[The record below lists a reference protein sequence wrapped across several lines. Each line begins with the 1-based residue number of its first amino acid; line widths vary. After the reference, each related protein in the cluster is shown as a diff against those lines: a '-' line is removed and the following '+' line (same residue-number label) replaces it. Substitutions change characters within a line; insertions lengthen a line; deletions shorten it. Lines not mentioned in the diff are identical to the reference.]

1 MQNRKIMAGKTHF
14 ICLKTPFSHAKI
26 ALDTRK
32 YNLYNM
38 KVAL

>member
-14 ICLKTPFSHAKI
+14 IYFKTLFSYPKT